1 MQRVLTAIA
10 RINLRLFFKPMAGSS
25 LPLSVKR
32 RWMAFLTKVVGGP
45 RGIER
50 SDLYAGGLRI
60 ARFRRAEPGAIG
72 PQDAAER
79 DAILFVH
86 GGGFELGGGDTYAGF
101 AGWIAEM
108 TGADV
113 YMPDY
118 RLAPE
123 DPQPAPTD
131 DAFAA
136 YRTILELGHSPDR
149 LAVVGDS
156 AGGAI
161 AVTTVRSLNE
171 MGQPSPAA
179 LVLISPWL
187 DLSLSGA
194 SVASVGDRDPVLPP
208 AWLHGAARNHAG
220 GLGADD
226 PRISPLFAELRR
238 LPPTLVQ
245 VGTDEILLDDST
257 RFADRAY
264 AAGVEVELQRF
275 AGLWH
280 DFQLYAGWLVAAREA
295 LDDVA
300 AFLDR
305 RLHPPADGAS
315 SAPQE

>member
-1 MQRVLTAIA
+1 M
-10 RINLRLFFKPMAGSS
+10 NLRLFFKPVMGSS
-25 LPLSVKR
+25 LPLAFKR
-32 RWMAFLTKVVGGP
+32 RWMGFLAGVVGGP
-45 RGIER
+45 KGIER
-50 SDLYAGGLRI
+50 SDLYAGEVRV
-60 ARFRRAEPGAIG
+60 ARFRRADRGSIG
-72 PQDAAER
+72 PRDGGG

-86 GGGFELGGGDTYAGF
+86 GGGFEIGGGDAYAGF
-101 AGWIAEM
+101 AEWIAEV

-123 DPQPAPTD
+123 DPQPAPSD
-131 DAFAA
+131 DVFAA
-136 YRTILELGHSPDR
+136 YRAVLDLGHPAER
-149 LAVVGDS
+149 VAVVGDS
-156 AGGAI
+156 AGAAI
-161 AVTTVRSLNE
+161 AVTTLRSLNE

-179 LVLISPWL
+179 MVLVSPWL

-194 SVASVGDRDPVLPP
+194 SVASVGSRDPALSP
-208 AWLHGAARNHAG
+208 AWLQRAARSHAG
-220 GLGADD
+220 GLAVDD
-226 PRISPLFAELRR
+226 PRVSPLFAELRK

-245 VGTDEILLDDST
+245 VGTDEILLDDAT

-275 AGLWH
+275 PGLWH
-280 DFQLYAGWLVAAREA
+280 DFQLYAGWLNASRGA

-305 RLHPPADGAS
+305 RLHPHSDAAS